1 MKIGILGVP
10 FNGDG
15 TRPEIENP
23 AAALRAAG
31 IARLPIHSDDVLL
44 DYGDLE
50 IPVFDGHRD
59 PRTKVLNMK
68 AWKEISQHTANRLH
82 AIQKEADFV
91 ILLGG
96 DCSILLGI
104 FGAFRLADRRVGLVS
119 LDGHT
124 DYRDPSSSSSGEP
137 ADLELAILSGSGP
150 NELTGLFGSPPLLQ
164 PSDAVVC
171 GYREPDLIAGSDIFH
186 FDHTVFRKTGADN
199 LAKKALSLLEH
210 LDQLWFHLD
219 VDVLDPTLMPVS
231 FPEPDGLSVD
241 ETLAF
246 LRTSIRSGRFMGMSI
261 ACYHPNLDSELEA
274 ASKVVGMLGSALS
287 SGR

>member
-1 MKIGILGVP
+1 MRIGILGVP

-23 AAALRAAG
+23 ATALRAAG
-31 IARLPIHSDDVLL
+31 LSRLQIHSGDVLL

-50 IPVFDGHRD
+50 IPVFEGNRD
-59 PRTKVLNMK
+59 PSTKVLNLK
-68 AWKEISQHTANRLH
+68 AWKEISQHTAKRLL

-91 ILLGG
+91 IILGG

-104 FGAFRLADRRVGLVS
+104 FGAFRSADKRVGLVI

-137 ADLELAILSGSGP
+137 ADLELAILSGRGP
-150 NELTGLFGSPPLLQ
+150 NELTGLFGLPPLLQ
-164 PSDAVVC
+164 PSDVVVC
-171 GYREPDLIAGSDIFH
+171 GYREPDLIAESDIFH
-186 FDHTVFRKTGADN
+186 FDHNEFKETGAVK
-199 LAKKALSLLEH
+199 LANKALSLLEH
-210 LDQLWFHLD
+210 MDRLWFHLD

-231 FPEPDGLSVD
+231 FPEPDGLSID

-246 LRTSIRSGRFMGMSI
+246 LSTSIRSRRFMGMSI

-274 ASKVVGMLGSALS
+274 ASKIVGMLSSALS
-287 SGR
+287 SGT